1 LLALVQIRFIA
12 ALVQIGKELA
22 RKEEEE
28 EEEEEEENCYLLLPL
43 LLSAPPF
50 FCQVPKV
57 NEVARVFKI
66 LAGVVPLMFSSLFDS

>member
-28 EEEEEEENCYLLLPL
+28 EEEEENCYLLLPL
-43 LLSAPPF
+43 LLPAPPF
-50 FCQVPKV
+50 FRKFPKLT
-57 NEVARVFKI
+57 R
-66 LAGVVPLMFSSLFDS
+66 